1 VIWLL
6 TNVWWLVP
14 LLIGGLAL
22 ANLPMTLAVIRRV
35 PVRVW
40 LALAAVALLG
50 LTFQSGRWVE
60 RREHRSAQEAA
71 EKRADAKAGRVAKA
85 AQERAEKARA
95 RIRQDTE
102 ESTDAAQD
110 AVDALPATCPP
121 LPDELRDIVQR
132 EVERARRGVP
142 AEN

>member
-6 TNVWWLVP
+6 SNVWWLVP

-35 PVRVW
+35 PRWLW

-50 LTFQSGRWVE
+50 LTFQSGRWYE
-60 RREHRSAQEAA
+60 RREHQAAQEAA

-85 AQERAEKARA
+85 AHERAQKARE
-95 RIRQDTE
+95 RIRQESE
-102 ESTDAAQD
+102 EATDEAQA
-110 AVDALPATCPP
+110 AVDALPDTCPP
-121 LPDELRDIVQR
+121 LPDELREHAQR